1 MTVKELF
8 LCCELQLVEVSG
20 GGYDPTGDFSLD
32 GLPLVSNITHHCF
45 AAVV

>member
-32 GLPLVSNITHHCF
+32 GLPLVSKQHY
-45 AAVV
+45 